1 MRPADLAGALA
12 ARVVAHA
19 TYVPP
24 AARYRLLEE
33 FAHELHLADPRF
45 DAHEFV
51 AAVRDEMADA
61 GRGRAEADAGAQEPA
76 A

>member
-12 ARVVAHA
+12 VRVIAHA

-61 GRGRAEADAGAQEPA
+61 GRGRRDPETGAREPA

>member
-12 ARVVAHA
+12 ARVIAHA
-19 TYVPP
+19 TYLPP

-33 FAHELHLADPRF
+33 FGHELHLADPRF

-61 GRGRAEADAGAQEPA
+61 GRGRPETEAGARKPA

>member
-12 ARVVAHA
+12 ARVIAHA

-33 FAHELHLADPRF
+33 FGHELHLADPRF
-45 DAHEFV
+45 DPQEFV

-61 GRGRAEADAGAQEPA
+61 GRARAAADSGTREPA